1 MTNMI
6 LEENM
11 KAKILTAVLICLG
24 AIFALS
30 GKAYENID
38 FDIILKNG
46 KIINGTGNPWFYGDV
61 GIKGDLIAAI
71 GNLEG
76 QKAKKEVD
84 ASGLV
89 ITPGFIDVHTHCD
102 SGLANPETRANLNY
116 LSQGVTTVVGGNCGY
131 GTHKVKEITE
141 VWNKQGIGTNA
152 ILLVGFG
159 TIRRQVMG
167 TEDRAPSREELKK
180 MQSIARE
187 AMEEGAWG
195 MSTGLQYIPGRYA
208 STEEIIALA
217 KIVAEYGGIY
227 STHMRSEEEELVQA
241 VKETIRICEE
251 SGVRTN
257 ISHLKASGKMNW
269 GSMIEAVKQVEE
281 ARSRG
286 LEVTADMYPYSKSA
300 TTPLSIIFHIPEG
313 MAPFSELENKARDKD
328 LTKEEREAFVQLFAD
343 ELAKAL
349 QDKSKREKIKKLTL
363 EGDPDKVNWVAKG
376 GWYNFTIMDAKK
388 NTQLIGRMFC
398 DLAQEQGR
406 EEFDIAADLFIEEKN
421 DIIISLS
428 TMSEDDVKHAIKQPW
443 VMVSSDGSAVPYKEY
458 SVHPRNYGSFPRVL
472 RKYVREEALLSLVD
486 GVRKMTSLPAQLLRL
501 SDRGLLLKGYKA
513 DLVVFDPGKIKDEA
527 TFLDPHQYTSGIAYV
542 IVNGKVSIDRGK
554 YNNSLYGKALLLT
567 QN

>member
-1 MTNMI
+1 
-6 LEENM
+6 M
-11 KAKILTAVLICLG
+11 KAKVVITVLLFIG
-24 AIFALS
+24 VIFSHSGIAL
-30 GKAYENID
+30 ENSN
-38 FDIILKNG
+38 FDIIIKNG

-71 GNLEG
+71 GNLES
-76 QKAKKEVD
+76 QKAKKVID

-102 SGLANPETRANLNY
+102 TGLGNQETQANLNY

-131 GTHKVKEITE
+131 GTHKVQEITT

-159 TIRRQVMG
+159 TVRQQVLG
-167 TEDRAPSREELKK
+167 TEDRAPTQEELKK
-180 MQSIARE
+180 MQSIARK

-195 MSTGLQYIPGRYA
+195 ISTGLQYIPGRYA
-208 STEEIIALA
+208 STEEIISLV
-217 KIVAEYGGIY
+217 KIVAEYKGIY

-241 VKETIRICEE
+241 VQEAIRIGEE

-257 ISHLKASGKMNW
+257 IAHFKASGKMNW
-269 GSMIEAVKQVEE
+269 GSMLEAVKRVEE

-286 LEVTADMYPYSKSA
+286 LEITADMYPYSKSA
-300 TTPLSIIFHIPEG
+300 TMPLLGIFHIPKG
-313 MAPFSELENKARDKD
+313 MAPFSEIEKKAQSKK
-328 LTKEEREAFVQLFAD
+328 LTKGEREAITKLYVD
-343 ELAKAL
+343 ELVKAL

-388 NTQLIGRMFC
+388 NTDLIGRMFC

-406 EEFDIAADLFIEEKN
+406 EEFDIAADLFIEEKSN
-421 DIIISLS
+421 LIISLS
-428 TMSEDDVKHAIKQPW
+428 TMSEEDVQHALKQPW
-443 VMVSSDGSAVPYKEY
+443 VMVSSDGAAVTNKGQ
-458 SVHPRNYGSFPRVL
+458 SVHPRNYGSFSRVL

-513 DLVVFDPGKIKDEA
+513 DLVVFDPEKIKDNA
-527 TFLDPHQYTSGIAYV
+527 TFLDPHQYASGVEYV
-542 IVNGKVSIDRGK
+542 IVNGEISIDRGK
-554 YNNSLYGKALLLT
+554 YNNSLHGKALLHT
-567 QN
+567 EN